1 MLGLRNALSHL
12 DISSHVNLRH
22 VIRVF
27 KPRRDHVES
36 CMMRYR
42 TGTNAGSGCRIRYV
56 GPGEFVVQ
64 EGISTNVVASFRI
77 DSRLPHCFL
86 RDACGAM
93 LPTAD
98 DFPNGPSAEADECAE
113 LLKKV
118 DTTRPIIVQIP
129 ESDELLQYLRK
140 HRIGDIRRC
149 LRRIR
154 GARIPRQDV
163 TAPVRPEVRL
173 GDIDRLYVNPGPRCG
188 RPIPPNENS
197 YAC

>member
-1 MLGLRNALSHL
+1 MSLPRFGLIL
-12 DISSHVNLRH
+12 
-22 VIRVF
+22 VF
-27 KPRRDHVES
+27 LTVFSVTPAV
-36 CMMRYR
+36 
-42 TGTNAGSGCRIRYV
+42 
-56 GPGEFVVQ
+56 P
-64 EGISTNVVASFRI
+64 
-77 DSRLPHCFL
+77 
-86 RDACGAM
+86 M

-154 GARIPRQDV
+154 WARIPRQDV

-188 RPIPPNENS
+188 RPIPTKRELLRMLKDKPADAHQILRRCNVPIRS
-197 YAC
+197 ISPIRQLPVGVRQLPVDTRQRSVDTW